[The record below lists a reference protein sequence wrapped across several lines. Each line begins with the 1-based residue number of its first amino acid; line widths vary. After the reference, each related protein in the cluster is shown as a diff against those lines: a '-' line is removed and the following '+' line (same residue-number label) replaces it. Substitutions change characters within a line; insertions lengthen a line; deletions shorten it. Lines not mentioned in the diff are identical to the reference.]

1 MKRSEQ
7 ILEELLPLLQQF
19 EPDRLLYRRKSKIY
33 ILVTLV
39 PTALLVASGFLIR
52 DVAIPLFIGAAVWF
66 VIGLILYQLKAGSVA
81 ARFKKSYKDTV
92 IPALVATVDPALTHA
107 SAKGIP
113 SSSFVESELF
123 RTKPDRY
130 STEDLI
136 EGSYGKTF
144 LQLAEVNAKK
154 RETTTDSKGRTRT
167 RYVTFFDGLFLIAD
181 FHKHFHGRTF
191 VFPDKSERT
200 FGGVARFFQKAGGR
214 SETNL
219 IQMDDPDFEH
229 QFKVYATDQVEA
241 RYVLSN
247 AMMRRI
253 LEMQKRFGKDIRL
266 AFKNSSLLLVVPHE
280 HPYLEPSTSI
290 PATDDGQILRMLND
304 IRFFLETIEELD
316 LNTRIWT
323 KQ

>member
-1 MKRSEQ
+1 MRSDEQ
-7 ILEELLPLLQQF
+7 IIDALLPTLREL
-19 EPDRLLYRRKSKIY
+19 EPDRLLYKKNAKIY
-33 ILVTLV
+33 FLIAFLPAVAIFAFGFFGGWQKFV
-39 PTALLVASGFLIR
+39 LLLGPAVWGFLG
-52 DVAIPLFIGAAVWF
+52 F
-66 VIGLILYQLKAGSVA
+66 ILYQIKAAAIGS
-81 ARFKKSYKDTV
+81 RFKKRYKETV
-92 IPALVATVDPALTHA
+92 IPALVATIDPSLSH
-107 SAKGIP
+107 SSERGIP
-113 SSSFVESELF
+113 SSAFVESELF
-123 RTKPDRY
+123 RTAPARY

-136 EGSYGKTF
+136 EGRYGKTF

-154 RETTTDSKGRTRT
+154 RETTTDSEGRTKT

-191 VFPDKSERT
+191 VFPDKSEKT
-200 FGGVARFFQKAGGR
+200 FGRMARFFQKVGGR
-214 SETNL
+214 SETDL
-219 IQMDDPDFEH
+219 IQMDDPEFEH

-266 AFKNSSLLLVVPHE
+266 AFKNSSLLLAVPHQ
-280 HPYLEPSTSI
+280 HPYLEPTTNI
-290 PATDDGQILRMLND
+290 PATDEGQVIRMLTD